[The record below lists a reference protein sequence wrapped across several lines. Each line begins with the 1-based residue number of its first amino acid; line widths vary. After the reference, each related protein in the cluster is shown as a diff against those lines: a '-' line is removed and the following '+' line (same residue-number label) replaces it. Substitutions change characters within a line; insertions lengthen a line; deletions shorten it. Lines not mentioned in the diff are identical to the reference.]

1 MKFIICSIFVQVM
14 ILISIINVEAKI
26 DSSYIEI
33 NLSGSISGSYLIN
46 NLNFARIQ
54 NPSLPVESTIGVF
67 SDPPSKTFPFD
78 IAMILGNLGKQKIET
93 GDYKAVEVV
102 NDVPNLQIGQKGGFM
117 TIVPTGQTPPKVEYF
132 TTSGT
137 FSVVEIVDNVRLNGI
152 FELILKSTDG
162 SRVINASGKFRIV
175 FDN

>member
-1 MKFIICSIFVQVM
+1 MKFKICSIIVQVM

-33 NLSGSISGSYLIN
+33 NLRGSISGSYLIN

-54 NPSLPVESTIGVF
+54 NPSLPVESTIGMF
-67 SDPPSKTFPFD
+67 SDPPSKSFPFD
-78 IAMILGNLGKQKIET
+78 IAMILGNLGKQKIEI
-93 GDYKAVEVV
+93 GDYKAVGVV

-137 FSVVEIVDNVRLNGI
+137 FSIVEIVDNVRINGI

>member
-1 MKFIICSIFVQVM
+1 MRIVLYLIWVPVALLICT
-14 ILISIINVEAKI
+14 ISGISKT

-54 NPSLPVESTIGVF
+54 NPSLPVESTIGMF

-78 IAMILGNLGKQKIET
+78 IAMILGNLGKEKIET

-102 NDVPNLQIGQKGGFM
+102 NDIPNLQIGQKGGFM

-137 FSVVEIVDNVRLNGI
+137 FSIVEIVDNVRLDGI